1 VIAPLQTE
9 PHRLS
14 FCKHLVRGRGNMS
27 GETSYG
33 GDRCG
38 LGAEKQVSSS
48 AQGGGGLEHPATNRA
63 TQAQF
68 L

>member
-1 VIAPLQTE
+1 
-9 PHRLS
+9 
-14 FCKHLVRGRGNMS
+14 MS

-33 GDRCG
+33 GERCG
-38 LGAEKQVSSS
+38 SGAGKRVSSG

-68 L
+68 LRPFSGG